1 MHVCMEGDARNME
14 YFPIIQA
21 LCRAALSQPSPAVR
35 KQIERLRDALT
46 REGDAKSAGVLTGL
60 LTAADRTTEISP
72 SRIVQARA
80 QPAGETITSNT
91 QVPVDR
97 ETSAP
102 LAQLIFPSQTR
113 PTAPIFNETVSNAV
127 QAVLEEWS
135 NLEPLAEVGVQA
147 AKTCLIYGAPGT
159 GKTRLALWMAAQL
172 ELPILLARIDGLVSS
187 FLGTT
192 ARNIANLFAFA
203 NRYRCVLLLDE
214 FDAFAKLRDDP
225 QEVGEIKRV
234 VNALL
239 QNLDA
244 RHEVGLTIGITNHP
258 HLLDSAVWRRF
269 EVQLEIA
276 KPVFDVRVE
285 LARHFML
292 PISAPETHL
301 KMIAWFTEGAT
312 GAEIETLVRTY
323 KKAMAVQNGEE
334 RLLLDTLRR
343 FATLNSGRIDPA
355 RKELIFANNGVL
367 FRSMKED
374 AHLGFSLE
382 DIGHIAGKDKS
393 TVGRQ
398 IKSIKK
404 NANDTEDIGS
414 HG

>member
-1 MHVCMEGDARNME
+1 MDH
-14 YFPIIQA
+14 FPIIQA

-35 KQIERLRDALT
+35 KQIERLRDALAQ
-46 REGDAKSAGVLTGL
+46 EGDGKATGALASL
-60 LTAADRTTEISP
+60 LTAAERTTELSP
-72 SRIVQARA
+72 SRIVRSRA
-80 QPAGETITSNT
+80 QFAGESLTPNT

-102 LAQLIFPSQTR
+102 LAQLIFPSATR
-113 PTAPIFNETVSNAV
+113 PSAPLFNETVSRAV
-127 QAVLEEWS
+127 RVVLEEWN
-135 NLEPLAEVGVQA
+135 NLESLSAVGVQA

-159 GKTRLALWMAAQL
+159 GKTRLALWMATQL
-172 ELPILLARIDGLVSS
+172 ELPVLLARIDGLVSS

-239 QNLDA
+239 QNLDT
-244 RHEVGLTIGITNHP
+244 RRDVGLTIGITNHP

-269 EVQLEIA
+269 EVQLEIP
-276 KPVFDVRVE
+276 KPEFAVRVE
-285 LARHFML
+285 IARHFM
-292 PISAPETHL
+292 PPVEAPETHL
-301 KMIAWFTEGAT
+301 RMIAWFTDGST

-323 KKAMAVQNGEE
+323 KRTMAVQNGEE
-334 RLLLDTLRR
+334 RLLLDTLRQ
-343 FATLNSGRIDPA
+343 FATLNSGRIDAA
-355 RKELIFANNGVL
+355 RKELIFSSNGAL

-374 AHLGFSLE
+374 QQLGFSLE
-382 DIGHIAGKDKS
+382 DIGRIAGKDKS
-393 TVGRQ
+393 TISRQ
-398 IKSIKK
+398 IKSAEKGL
-404 NANDTEDIGS
+404 EDSGAVTS

>member
-1 MHVCMEGDARNME
+1 MDH
-14 YFPIIQA
+14 FPIIQA

-35 KQIERLRDALT
+35 KQIERLRDVLAQ
-46 REGDAKSAGVLTGL
+46 EGDGKAARALASL
-60 LTAADRTTEISP
+60 LTAAERTTELSP
-72 SRIVQARA
+72 SHIVRSRA
-80 QPAGETITSNT
+80 QFAGESLTPNT

-102 LAQLIFPSQTR
+102 LAQLIFPSATR
-113 PTAPIFNETVSNAV
+113 PSPPLFNETVSRAV
-127 QAVLEEWS
+127 RAVLEEWN
-135 NLEPLAEVGVQA
+135 NLESLSDVGVQA

-159 GKTRLALWMAAQL
+159 GKTRLALWMATQL
-172 ELPILLARIDGLVSS
+172 DLPILLARIDGLVSS

-239 QNLDA
+239 QNLDT
-244 RHEVGLTIGITNHP
+244 RRDVGLTIGITNHP

-269 EVQLEIA
+269 EVQLEIP
-276 KPVFDVRVE
+276 KPEFGVRVE
-285 LARHFML
+285 IARNFM
-292 PISAPETHL
+292 PPVEAPETHL
-301 KMIAWFTEGAT
+301 RMIAWFTDGST

-334 RLLLDTLRR
+334 RLLLDTLRQ
-343 FATLNSGRIDPA
+343 FATLNSGRIDAA
-355 RKELIFANNGVL
+355 RKELIFSSNGAL

-374 AHLGFSLE
+374 RQLGFSLE
-382 DIGHIAGKDKS
+382 DIGRIAGKDKS
-393 TVGRQ
+393 TISRQ
-398 IKSIKK
+398 IKSADKGLDDSG
-404 NANDTEDIGS
+404 AVTS

>member
-1 MHVCMEGDARNME
+1 MDH
-14 YFPIIQA
+14 FPIIQA

-35 KQIERLRDALT
+35 KQIERLRDALAQ
-46 REGDAKSAGVLTGL
+46 EGDGKATGALASL
-60 LTAADRTTEISP
+60 LTAAERTTELSP
-72 SRIVQARA
+72 SRIVRSRA
-80 QPAGETITSNT
+80 QFAGESLTPNT

-102 LAQLIFPSQTR
+102 LAQLIFPSATR
-113 PTAPIFNETVSNAV
+113 PSAPLFNETVSRAV
-127 QAVLEEWS
+127 RVVLEEWN
-135 NLEPLAEVGVQA
+135 NLESLSDVGVQA

-159 GKTRLALWMAAQL
+159 GKTRLALWMATQL
-172 ELPILLARIDGLVSS
+172 ELPVLLARIDGLVSS

-239 QNLDA
+239 QNLDT
-244 RHEVGLTIGITNHP
+244 RRDVGLTIGITNHP

-269 EVQLEIA
+269 EVQLEIP
-276 KPVFDVRVE
+276 KPEFAVRVE
-285 LARHFML
+285 IARHFM
-292 PISAPETHL
+292 PPVEAPETHL
-301 KMIAWFTEGAT
+301 RMIAWFTDGST

-323 KKAMAVQNGEE
+323 KRTMAVQNGEE
-334 RLLLDTLRR
+334 RLLLDTLRQ
-343 FATLNSGRIDPA
+343 FATLNSGRIDAA
-355 RKELIFANNGVL
+355 RKELIFSSNGAL

-374 AHLGFSLE
+374 QQLGFSLE
-382 DIGHIAGKDKS
+382 DIGRIAGKDKS
-393 TVGRQ
+393 TISRQ
-398 IKSIKK
+398 IKSAEKGL
-404 NANDTEDIGS
+404 EDSGAVTS

>member
-1 MHVCMEGDARNME
+1 
-14 YFPIIQA
+14 
-21 LCRAALSQPSPAVR
+21 L
-35 KQIERLRDALT
+35 
-46 REGDAKSAGVLTGL
+46 
-60 LTAADRTTEISP
+60 SP
-72 SRIVQARA
+72 SRIVRSRA
-80 QPAGETITSNT
+80 QFAGESLTPNT

-102 LAQLIFPSQTR
+102 LAQLIFPSATR
-113 PTAPIFNETVSNAV
+113 PSAPLFNETVSRAV
-127 QAVLEEWS
+127 LVVLEEWN
-135 NLEPLAEVGVQA
+135 NLESLSDVGVQA

-159 GKTRLALWMAAQL
+159 GKTRLALWMATQL
-172 ELPILLARIDGLVSS
+172 DLPILLARIDGLVSS

-239 QNLDA
+239 QNLDT
-244 RHEVGLTIGITNHP
+244 RRDVGLTIGITNHP

-269 EVQLEIA
+269 EVQLEIP
-276 KPVFDVRVE
+276 KPEFEVRVE
-285 LARHFML
+285 IARHFM
-292 PISAPETHL
+292 PPVEAPETHL
-301 KMIAWFTEGAT
+301 RMIAWFTDGST

-334 RLLLDTLRR
+334 RHLLDTLRQ
-343 FATLNSGRIDPA
+343 FATLNGGRIDA
-355 RKELIFANNGVL
+355 AHKELIFSSNGAL

-374 AHLGFSLE
+374 QQLGFSLE
-382 DIGHIAGKDKS
+382 DIGRIAGKDKS
-393 TVGRQ
+393 TISRQ
-398 IKSIKK
+398 IKSAEKGL
-404 NANDTEDIGS
+404 EDSGAVNS

>member
-1 MHVCMEGDARNME
+1 MDH
-14 YFPIIQA
+14 FPIIQA

-35 KQIERLRDALT
+35 KQIERLRDALAQ
-46 REGDAKSAGVLTGL
+46 EGDGKAAEALASL
-60 LTAADRTTEISP
+60 LTAAERTTELSP
-72 SRIVQARA
+72 SRIVRSRA
-80 QPAGETITSNT
+80 QLSGETLSPNT

-102 LAQLIFPSQTR
+102 LAQLIFPSMTR
-113 PTAPIFNETVSNAV
+113 PSAPLFNETVSKAV
-127 QAVLEEWS
+127 HAVLEEWN
-135 NLEPLAEVGVQA
+135 NLEPLSEVGVQA

-159 GKTRLALWMAAQL
+159 GKTRLALWMATQL
-172 ELPILLARIDGLVSS
+172 DLPILLARIDGLVSS

-239 QNLDA
+239 QNLDT
-244 RHEVGLTIGITNHP
+244 RRDVGLTIGITNHP

-269 EVQLEIA
+269 EVQLEI
-276 KPVFDVRVE
+276 PRPEFSVRIE
-285 LARHFML
+285 IARHFM
-292 PISAPETHL
+292 PPVEAPETHL
-301 KMIAWFTEGAT
+301 RMIAWFTDGAT

-323 KKAMAVQNGEE
+323 KKTMAVQTGEE
-334 RLLLDTLRR
+334 RLLLDTLRQ
-343 FATLNSGRIDPA
+343 FATLNSGRIDAA
-355 RKELIFANNGVL
+355 RKELIFSSNGVL
-367 FRSMKED
+367 FRTMKED
-374 AHLGFSLE
+374 RQLGFSLE
-382 DIGHIAGKDKS
+382 DIGRIAGKDKS
-393 TVGRQ
+393 TIGRQ
-398 IKSIKK
+398 IKSAEKDSDD
-404 NANDTEDIGS
+404 NEALTS

>member
-1 MHVCMEGDARNME
+1 MDH
-14 YFPIIQA
+14 FPIIQA

-35 KQIERLRDALT
+35 KQIERLRDALAQ
-46 REGDAKSAGVLTGL
+46 EGDGKATGALASL
-60 LTAADRTTEISP
+60 LTAAERTTELSP
-72 SRIVQARA
+72 SRIVRSRA
-80 QPAGETITSNT
+80 QFAGESLTPNT

-102 LAQLIFPSQTR
+102 LAQLIFPSATR
-113 PTAPIFNETVSNAV
+113 PSAPLFNETVSRAV
-127 QAVLEEWS
+127 RVVLEEWN
-135 NLEPLAEVGVQA
+135 NLESLSDVGVQA

-159 GKTRLALWMAAQL
+159 GKTRLALWMATQL
-172 ELPILLARIDGLVSS
+172 ELPVLLARIDGLVSS

-239 QNLDA
+239 QNLDT
-244 RHEVGLTIGITNHP
+244 RRDVGLTIGITNHP

-269 EVQLEIA
+269 EVQLEIP
-276 KPVFDVRVE
+276 KPEFTVRVE
-285 LARHFML
+285 IARHFM
-292 PISAPETHL
+292 PPVEAPETHL
-301 KMIAWFTEGAT
+301 RMIAWFTDGST

-323 KKAMAVQNGEE
+323 KRTMAVQNGEE
-334 RLLLDTLRR
+334 RLLLDTLRQ
-343 FATLNSGRIDPA
+343 FATLNSGRIDAA
-355 RKELIFANNGVL
+355 RKELIFSSNGAL

-374 AHLGFSLE
+374 QQLGFSLE
-382 DIGHIAGKDKS
+382 DIGRIAGKDKS
-393 TVGRQ
+393 TISRQ
-398 IKSIKK
+398 IKSAEKGL
-404 NANDTEDIGS
+404 EDSGAVTS

>member
-1 MHVCMEGDARNME
+1 MDH
-14 YFPIIQA
+14 FPIIQA

-35 KQIERLRDALT
+35 KQIERLKDALAQ
-46 REGDAKSAGVLTGL
+46 EGDSKCAGVLASL
-60 LTAADRTTEISP
+60 LTAAERTAELFP
-72 SRIVQARA
+72 SRIVRSRSQLS
-80 QPAGETITSNT
+80 GEVLTANT

-102 LAQLIFPSQTR
+102 LAQLIFPSETR
-113 PTAPIFNETVSNAV
+113 ASAPLFNETVSKAV
-127 QAVLEEWS
+127 QSVLEEWS

-172 ELPILLARIDGLVSS
+172 ELPILLAKIDGLVSS

-192 ARNIANLFAFA
+192 ARNIANLFNFA

-225 QEVGEIKRV
+225 REVGEIKRV

-244 RHEVGLTIGITNHP
+244 RRDVGLTIGITNHP
-258 HLLDSAVWRRF
+258 QLLDSAVWRRF

-276 KPVFDVRVE
+276 KPNFDVRVE
-285 LARHFML
+285 IARHFM
-292 PISAPETHL
+292 PPVNAPETHL
-301 KMIAWFTEGAT
+301 RMIAWFTDGAT

-323 KKAMAVQNGEE
+323 KKTMAVQNGEE
-334 RLLLDTLRR
+334 RLLLDTLRQ
-343 FATLNSGRIDPA
+343 FATLNSGRIDAA
-355 RKELIFANNGVL
+355 RKELIFSSNGVL
-367 FRSMKED
+367 FRTMKED
-374 AHLGFSLE
+374 QQLGFSLV
-382 DIGHIAGKDKS
+382 DIGRIAGKDKS
-393 TVGRQ
+393 TIGRQ
-398 IKSIKK
+398 IRSAEMGSD
-404 NANDTEDIGS
+404 NSEAVTS